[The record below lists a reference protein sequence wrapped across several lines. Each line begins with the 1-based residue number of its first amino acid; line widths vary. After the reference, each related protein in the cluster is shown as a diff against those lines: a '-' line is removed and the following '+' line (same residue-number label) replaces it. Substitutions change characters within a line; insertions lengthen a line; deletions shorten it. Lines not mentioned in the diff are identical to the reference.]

1 MLGIVESVV
10 LGSSEDSGI
19 FRVDTEQQATKPDR
33 CAQALVGAKLPRQG
47 HTV

>member
-10 LGSSEDSGI
+10 LGASKDPVI
-19 FRVDTEQQATKPDR
+19 FRVDTEQQAAKPDR

-47 HTV
+47 HAV